1 MGCSGHYISVMLC
14 FFNSRFYFIL
24 IIFYRSPWL
33 VNVNEWTE
41 YICIHM
47 YIYVYIIYTYIYIYI
62 DIRSTQSRYTF
73 NCILLSNTVL
83 PLPDGASKVP
93 LSGSFGTMSCL
104 DCLHVY
110 SYSLL
115 GVMIISSFT
124 YHNIDIKIKSS
135 NTLHIYMYIYTCIY
149 IYIYMWVILE
159 SITAG

>member
-1 MGCSGHYISVMLC
+1 MYTYV
-14 FFNSRFYFIL
+14 
-24 IIFYRSPWL
+24 
-33 VNVNEWTE
+33 
-41 YICIHM
+41 YICIY
-47 YIYVYIIYTYIYIYI
+47 YIHINIYI

-73 NCILLSNTVL
+73 NFILLSNTVL

-124 YHNIDIKIKSS
+124 YYNIDIKIKSS
-135 NTLHIYMYIYTCIY
+135 NTLHIYMYIYIHVYIY